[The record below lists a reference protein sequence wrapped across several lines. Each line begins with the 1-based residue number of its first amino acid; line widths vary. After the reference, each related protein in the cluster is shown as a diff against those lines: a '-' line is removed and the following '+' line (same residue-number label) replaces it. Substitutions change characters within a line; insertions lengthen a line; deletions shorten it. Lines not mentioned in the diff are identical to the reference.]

1 MAKAAVAPRR
11 YNRLAPWL
19 IAATALL
26 GGCETLHSMD
36 QQEMTWQAMH
46 AIDVAQTLNAASDP
60 CYKEKAWLTSRLIG
74 AQPSDAEV
82 LAWGVATA
90 VVHAWVSHTLRE
102 SDAPRWVQKVW
113 DFGTLG
119 HTTYAISNNHE
130 AGVRP
135 FGSNKAVPGCYA
147 G

>member
-1 MAKAAVAPRR
+1 MGRAASQSRPGA
-11 YNRLAPWL
+11 RLAPWL
-19 IAATALL
+19 VAGTLLL
-26 GGCETLHSMD
+26 GGCETIHSMD
-36 QQEMTWQAMH
+36 GQEMTWQAMH

-102 SDAPRWVQKVW
+102 RDAPRWVRTAW

-119 HTTYAISNNHE
+119 HTTYAISNNHD

-135 FGSNKAVPGCYA
+135 FGSNKAVPGCYP